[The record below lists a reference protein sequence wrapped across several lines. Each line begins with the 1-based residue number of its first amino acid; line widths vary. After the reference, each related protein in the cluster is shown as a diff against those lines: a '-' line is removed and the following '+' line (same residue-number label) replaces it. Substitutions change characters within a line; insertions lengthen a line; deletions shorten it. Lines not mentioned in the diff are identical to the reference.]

1 MVASKPAVWVYVPPA
16 RHIVDERPGG
26 RAAPA
31 PQHAVFDRAHSV
43 ADRPVVD
50 RRHQIARQ
58 LSQARALRW
67 IVEIARRQAFEHPV
81 VADDHRIERGLH
93 ELQHVRRMN
102 AEGQMDR
109 SEEHTSEL
117 QSLMRI
123 SYAVFCLKKQ
133 NKKI

>member
-67 IVEIARRQAFEHPV
+67 LVEIARRQAFEHPV

-93 ELQHVRRMN
+93 ELQHRSAERRVGK
-102 AEGQMDR
+102 ECVSTCR
-109 SEEHTSEL
+109 YRWSPYH
-117 QSLMRI
+117 
-123 SYAVFCLKKQ
+123 LKK
-133 NKKI
+133 KYRT